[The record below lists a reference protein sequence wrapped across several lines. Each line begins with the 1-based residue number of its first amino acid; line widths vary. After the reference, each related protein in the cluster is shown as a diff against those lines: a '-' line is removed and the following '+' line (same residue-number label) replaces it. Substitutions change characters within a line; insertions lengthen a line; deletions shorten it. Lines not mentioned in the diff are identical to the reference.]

1 MDDMGE
7 HRPAVIDYRN
17 RCGKRA
23 SRDALRALLPVV
35 RSGRLMLDLRDAR
48 GQAKA
53 KVPAGAAPAVVAA
66 RDAWIAP
73 AAPSGLI
80 PRFGTW

>member
-1 MDDMGE
+1 MDDVGE

-35 RSGRLMLDLRDAR
+35 HCERLAL
-48 GQAKA
+48 GQ
-53 KVPAGAAPAVVAA
+53 
-66 RDAWIAP
+66 RN
-73 AAPSGLI
+73 S
-80 PRFGTW
+80 

>member
-53 KVPAGAAPAVVAA
+53 KVPPAPP
-66 RDAWIAP
+66 R
-73 AAPSGLI
+73 PSW
-80 PRFGTW
+80 PRATHG